1 MQKQGEGD
9 AKTGWWL
16 GGGQPWAEGTPLATP
31 RAPVHRHVSHFS
43 CLTEGA
49 GAAPCLVRPQLL
61 GKRLVDPTTSFY
73 RRGKLSPERLRDLL
87 EDTQHCGDRA
97 MPVAQVSSWSGT
109 LWWTW
114 SKMTSPALEG
124 ELHFH
129 VPADAQDWGLQEIER
144 SFESPG
150 QAQRQGWLVLRT
162 PTYLSTCLTPPPRAQ
177 GGVHRES
184 GVQDHCSFSERA
196 APPASHHPAQ
206 YAHASLTKSPL
217 SSDSKAQRDLVSCPR
232 QLSL

>member
-1 MQKQGEGD
+1 M
-9 AKTGWWL
+9 
-16 GGGQPWAEGTPLATP
+16 TP
-31 RAPVHRHVSHFS
+31 RQDGGWEGASHGQKEPLWPPPVPQPVHRHVSHFS

-124 ELHFH
+124 DLHFH

-144 SFESPG
+144 SFESHG

-177 GGVHRES
+177 GGVHRAGHRVGS
-184 GVQDHCSFSERA
+184 TVS
-196 APPASHHPAQ
+196 
-206 YAHASLTKSPL
+206 
-217 SSDSKAQRDLVSCPR
+217 LVSSTTAASVKERHLLPATTQHSTLTRPSPSPHCPQTAKLR
-232 QLSL
+232 EI